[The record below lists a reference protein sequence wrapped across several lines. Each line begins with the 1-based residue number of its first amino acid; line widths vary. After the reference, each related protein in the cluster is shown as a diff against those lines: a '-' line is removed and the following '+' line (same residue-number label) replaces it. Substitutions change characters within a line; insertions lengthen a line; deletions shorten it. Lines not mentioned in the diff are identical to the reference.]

1 MSWVHHQLSLSVRC
15 HDFSFKTHCLDLNQH
30 SKINIHSI
38 SLYVTWPEYQ
48 QPSGVTWPA
57 PISPV
62 IAIIYQPP
70 MPLRITPY
78 AICDDLHDTKRSS
91 YLTVTSLHVH
101 DTWMTPIA
109 HPSGRGLGILRV
121 LEVWPKFCNIPTFI
135 AKSSY
140 INQKTRNSYIKQQYK
155 LSMMRNR

>member
-15 HDFSFKTHCLDLNQH
+15 HGFSLKTHCLDLNQH
-30 SKINIHSI
+30 SMMNIHSI

-57 PISPV
+57 LIS
-62 IAIIYQPP
+62 IIHQTPT
-70 MPLRITPY
+70 PLRITPN
-78 AICDDLHDTKRSS
+78 AIYDDIHDTKRSS
-91 YLTVTSLHVH
+91 YRKVISLHVH
-101 DTWMTPIA
+101 GTGMTPIA

-121 LEVWPKFCNIPTFI
+121 LEVWLKFCNTPTFI

-140 INQKTRNSYIKQQYK
+140 INQKTRNSCI
-155 LSMMRNR
+155 R